1 MLFPPCF
8 YIRMINPQ
16 KRMSDNTKEKIVQA
30 FKELLEEK
38 EYSKITISDITEKC
52 NISRQTF
59 YYHFKN
65 VFDMIIWIFEQDT
78 KSDPHNTGSYVPWRF
93 LVRESFD
100 YCRRNKDVITQV
112 LESSEKEKLENYF
125 IDFSIRKITEAI
137 MIKTDG
143 RMESKDA
150 VFLARVYSYAYTGII
165 IQWIKDGMPD
175 DGYELAE
182 KIDAIVTASMNP
194 SIDVLMERSS
204 AAAKQTEKS
213 Q

>member
-1 MLFPPCF
+1 MLFPPSF

-100 YCRRNKDVITQV
+100 YCRRNKDVIT
-112 LESSEKEKLENYF
+112 
-125 IDFSIRKITEAI
+125 I

>member
-1 MLFPPCF
+1 
-8 YIRMINPQ
+8 
-16 KRMSDNTKEKIVQA
+16 
-30 FKELLEEK
+30 
-38 EYSKITISDITEKC
+38 
-52 NISRQTF
+52 
-59 YYHFKN
+59 
-65 VFDMIIWIFEQDT
+65 
-78 KSDPHNTGSYVPWRF
+78 
-93 LVRESFD
+93 
-100 YCRRNKDVITQV
+100 
-112 LESSEKEKLENYF
+112 
-125 IDFSIRKITEAI
+125 